1 MAISNQIRVFL
12 IRHPESANN
21 AIEKTKNH
29 ACYKT
34 LRQADP
40 ELIEKGYTQAQHLAE
55 YLSSIS

>member
-1 MAISNQIRVFL
+1 MAISNQLRVFL

-21 AIEKTKNH
+21 AIEKTKNR
-29 ACYKT
+29 AYYTT

-40 ELIEKGYTQAQHLAE
+40 ELTEKGYTQAQNLAE